1 MASCPRPPN
10 HSNTNTTP
18 PPACPYP
25 SNQPSAQDV
34 IEYQVR
40 SIRISLFPLLTNTA
54 RHPQRIRVATIENS
68 FRRVQAFIRIIVTTA
83 IGYAIFSYA
92 GLYFVGC
99 WAVCWFVILAGWR
112 DLGTLLLS
120 KCPTHHMHRVLPG
133 RKVRCINH
141 F

>member
-1 MASCPRPPN
+1 MASCPRSPN

-25 SNQPSAQDV
+25 SNQPSAHDV
-34 IEYQVR
+34 IEY
-40 SIRISLFPLLTNTA
+40 
-54 RHPQRIRVATIENS
+54 QRIRVATIENS

-99 WAVCWFVILAGWR
+99 WAVCWFIILAGWR

-133 RKVRCINH
+133 RKVRCINY